1 MSYTDINSEEP
12 FNPDDYNVEEDEDG
26 NLELNEPEDDEADG
40 ELDASGVEDDFT
52 MLEEGNLAETLLT
65 DDQLDE
71 LLENV
76 IEGIGEDLESLSTHF
91 DTLKKGTALLGIKLE
106 EAGNLGDWSCGATHP
121 LIAENGIK
129 FQASVVNELD
139 LPDNLVKT
147 RIIGNTGNEKLE
159 ASAQRKQD
167 FMNYY
172 LTTEIDDE
180 FYPESARC
188 ALNTAFFG
196 TGFKFNYWDETTKRI
211 CTEFLRTDQVILNF
225 STKALSKAPRFTV
238 LRESSELDIINKMQ
252 SGLFR
257 KINLTA
263 VDSSNTSEL
272 ERKGGELEP
281 LTKELYDVV
290 GVEYSC
296 ERLLAYTYIY
306 LDAKSLLK
314 GEDGEAPEGEREE
327 EEDEDA
333 EYGPTGSSYY
343 DRSYLPFLV
352 ITELYSNQILGVY
365 ANWMDN
371 GKGNKYAPREYVT
384 DYHFIPGFGF
394 YSLGYVHVLGN
405 FAKMLTAIM
414 RSLVDAGTF
423 ANLQGGFKLRGTKI
437 NGKKKV
443 SPGEF
448 IDVET
453 TAQDITKAIMTLPF
467 KEPSAVLNAM
477 YAQLE
482 QRGQM
487 FANATEGVVQGA
499 TNYGPVGTTMAL
511 IESSSKLSTAIIRG
525 FHRSRRREY
534 GVISRILME
543 NLDSYPY
550 EIDGVPREAFKED
563 FNPAIPLYPV
573 SDPNIPTQSQRL
585 AIAQQYLQIAQQ
597 LPQVHDLREAL
608 KRVYRAMGDQN
619 PDKLLPAPQQ
629 AQPLSPMED
638 VLAAGNNMPIKAF
651 PGQDHQ
657 AHIAFKQAY
666 VQNPSVANNEL
677 MATTVNALLSNIREH
692 MMLDIQEKV
701 QAMTTGAAT
710 DPNSMAQVQAMAM
723 QRITQTE
730 QMAVQAQQQA
740 GDPAFLMAKAAL
752 EKNQIDMQRQQS
764 QEVRDAAKLTLE
776 KEKLEL
782 DKAKLAN
789 QNALEENRLKMDLL
803 KTKTKSKEDRTNKAL
818 DMLMK
823 AAQEDQKAQLD
834 LTKEEMKQAT
844 ARTKATSKE
853 KPSTPKKPVK

>member
-1 MSYTDINSEEP
+1 MSYTDINTEEP
-12 FNPDDYNVEEDEDG
+12 FNPDNLNVEEGEDG
-26 NLELNEPEDDEADG
+26 NLELNEPEDDEEDDG

-71 LLENV
+71 LLEDV
-76 IEGIGEDLESLSTHF
+76 IEGIGEDLQSLKTHF
-91 DTLKKGTALLGIKLE
+91 DTLKKGTELLGIKIE
-106 EAGNLGDWSCGATHP
+106 DSGTLGDWSCGATHP

-147 RIIGNTGNEKLE
+147 RIVGNTGNEKLE

-257 KINLTA
+257 KINLIA
-263 VDSSNTSEL
+263 MDNTNTTEL

-327 EEDEDA
+327 QEDEDA
-333 EYGPTGSSYY
+333 EYY
-343 DRSYLPFLV
+343 DRAYLPFLV

-437 NGKKKV
+437 NGKKKI

-487 FANATEGVVQGA
+487 FANATEGVVNGA
-499 TNYGPVGTTMAL
+499 SNYGPVGTTMAL

-534 GVISRILME
+534 GVISRILSE
-543 NLDSYPY
+543 NLDKYTY
-550 EIDGVPREAFKED
+550 EIDGVPSEAFKED

-608 KRVYRAMGDQN
+608 KRVYRAMGEQN

-677 MATTVNALLSNIREH
+677 MANAVNALLSNIREH

-710 DPNSMAQVQAMAM
+710 DVNTQAQVQAMAM
-723 QRITQTE
+723 QQITQM
-730 QMAVQAQQQA
+730 QQVAAQAQQVA
-740 GDPAFLMAKAAL
+740 SDPAMLMAQAAL
-752 EKNQIDMQRQQS
+752 EKNKIDMQRQQS
-764 QEVRDAAKLTLE
+764 QEVRENAKLSLE
-776 KEKLEL
+776 KEKIEL

-789 QNALEENRLKMDLL
+789 QNALEENRLKMELL

-834 LTKEEMKQAT
+834 LTKEEMKQAS
-844 ARTKATSKE
+844 AQAKAKE
-853 KPSTPKKPVK
+853 NPSRGRKPVK